1 MIRRLPSFRVVVVV
15 LLCPL
20 AASASDLNGPEDF
33 AQISRQGFSQ
43 TVNGSYVSVPGSL
56 FPNLPNN
63 ALGSGQNSYAWGME
77 WFARPGQDPA
87 LWVGTVRNL
96 LCFLSPGSLPSCP
109 VPTEGLPLPLPDYTR
124 DRAEIW
130 RYDPAGLGG
139 ISGAWTRVFQSP
151 QASLSTRCALGA
163 ANSANP
169 AVTYLFCT
177 LGFTTAPSFPA
188 HIGIRNLKA
197 CDAGGVNRLYAA
209 NLGLFSSILYLNDAG
224 QFVAASSAGATFSDL
239 LGAVIGAGFDF
250 AAVGELDLGY
260 RSLSCWER
268 PDHVKVLC
276 TAPAA
281 GLTDPDS
288 SPHPWVLCN
297 ANPTNTTS
305 PWEPYSPLR
314 FNDPAAVGVFD
325 MAVVHVAPDP
335 EVLAGEPVNY
345 LCASE
350 LDRTNGGT
358 VWCTD
363 GTGCNTTSPV
373 SGEDYSFHQC
383 EWTPVIANGAGRPT
397 RYFGSGRGG
406 PSGDPAAFGYGPVDT
421 DGDGFHDY
429 LVQGWAEA
437 AGGPA
442 AGNSDAELTRIVFDR
457 DRPDDFM
464 KWEFLAGVPRVTLT
478 PGATAAE
485 LDTDLFDLDGSNLI
499 CTPAAIPGHTGS
511 LGCLPLAGRGL
522 GFATSGNPSTALNAS
537 NGPASYFWRFAQH
550 QGDLFMGVF
559 DTAGG
564 DLYRSPDAGV
574 TWSTITTNGMG
585 WVFNGVPSN
594 YGFRTM
600 VSTDATPGINE
611 AAAPTGPLSEGA
623 LGPEPEAVL
632 AQPVL
637 FVGTANPYGPDLPEG
652 GAQVFMGVSGGNFP
666 PVSVP
671 GADQD
676 GFDNENCLPATP
688 FDSCGLPTG
697 NGTHTFTLGSGSGS
711 YDPFG
716 GAALTNYEWFT
727 GAVSCNTVAS
737 PSFQSATAV
746 TFPMGL
752 ASADPFMAHT
762 MTLRVTDADANRACA
777 TMVAR
782 AWAHRPPA
790 VEITTVPPG
799 RFTGTRPRVFLVD
812 FDNNGEESFKMH
824 VSCRGHEPLAS
835 CTKSLQALGTQYFLS
850 DPGVLAP
857 GVNEFDVVVTL
868 KPGGTGSP
876 DIDVTALDT
885 HAAPWTS
892 GSNPYEV
899 TAGIDAQILP
909 FVDTAANDNPACA
922 SGEVVAIQGVELIY
936 NPQSPEP
943 GYPKLCEDPDPGT
956 TLTYGVDGG
965 ADEANSAPY
974 LPSSAVAGQ
983 GQTALHYT
991 SPTSGKDA
999 FLFAASDGLVESP
1012 EVNLDLRVVY
1022 CDLSVAYEAV
1032 DGVTLTN
1039 EDRSA
1044 CIAVIATDTLIAAT
1058 TQFSAGESVRLGE
1071 GFRVG
1076 ANATFT
1082 AILDPGLLTP

>member
-1 MIRRLPSFRVVVVV
+1 MIWRLGSLLAALVV

-43 TVNGSYVSVPGSL
+43 TVNGSYVSVAGSL

-63 ALGSGQNSYAWGME
+63 AIGSGQNSYAWGME

-109 VPTEGLPLPLPDYTR
+109 LPTEGLPLPLPDYTR

-139 ISGAWTRVFQSP
+139 ISGTWTRVFQSP

-169 AVTYLFCT
+169 AVTYLFCN
-177 LGFTTAPSFPA
+177 LGLTTAPSFPA

-239 LGAVIGAGFDF
+239 VGAVIDAGFDF
-250 AAVGELDLGY
+250 NAVGELDLGY

-297 ANPTNTTS
+297 ANPTNATS

-314 FNDPAAVGVFD
+314 FNDPDAVGVFD

-363 GTGCNTTSPV
+363 GTGCATTTPV
-373 SGEDYSFHQC
+373 TGEDYSLHSC

-406 PSGDPAAFGYGPVDT
+406 PAGDPAAFGYGAVDT
-421 DGDGFHDY
+421 NSDGFHDY

-442 AGNSDAELTRIVFDR
+442 AGNADAELTRIIFDR
-457 DRPDDFM
+457 SRPDDFM
-464 KWEFLAGVPRVTLT
+464 KWEFLAGVPRVVST
-478 PGATAAE
+478 PGVTAAE
-485 LDTDLFDLDGSNLI
+485 LDTTLFDLGGSNLV

-522 GFATSGNPSTALNAS
+522 GFATSANPATALNAS

-550 QGDLFMGVF
+550 QADLFMGVF
-559 DTAGG
+559 DLNGG
-564 DLYRSPDAGV
+564 DLYKSPDAGI

-585 WVFNGVPSN
+585 WVFPGSNNSTN

-600 VSTDATPGINE
+600 VSTDTTPGIAE
-611 AAAPTGPLSEGA
+611 PSTPLGGEGESPTLTPLTS
-623 LGPEPEAVL
+623 
-632 AQPVL
+632 PVL

-652 GAQVFMGVSGGNFP
+652 GTQVFAGVSGGDFP
-666 PVSVP
+666 PVAVP

-676 GFDNENCLPATP
+676 GFDNELCAT
-688 FDSCGLPTG
+688 FDACALPTG

-716 GAALTNYEWFT
+716 GAGLTNYEWFA
-727 GAVSCNTVAS
+727 GAVPCNTVA
-737 PSFQSATAV
+737 PAGFQSATAV
-746 TFPMGL
+746 TFPMAL

-762 MTLRVTDADANRACA
+762 MTLRVTDSDANRACA
-777 TMVAR
+777 TMIAR
-782 AWAHRPPA
+782 SWAHRPPA
-790 VEITTVPPG
+790 VGITTVPPG

-812 FDNNGEESFKMH
+812 FDNDGQESFKMH
-824 VSCRGHEPLAS
+824 ARCRGYEALQS
-835 CTKSLQALGTQYFLS
+835 CTKSFENLGSQYFLS
-850 DPGVLAP
+850 DSGVLAT
-857 GVNEFDVVVTL
+857 GVDEFEVTVTL
-868 KPGGTGSP
+868 KPGSANSP
-876 DIDVTALDT
+876 DIDVTALDA
-885 HAAPWTS
+885 HAALWTS
-892 GSNPYEV
+892 ANNPYAP
-899 TAGIDAQILP
+899 TAGIDAQIIG
-909 FVDTAANDNPACA
+909 FVNTAGNDAPACA
-922 SGEVVAIQGVELIY
+922 SGEVVAIQGVQLVY
-936 NPQSPEP
+936 NPQSPAP
-943 GYPKLCEDPDPGT
+943 GHPKLCEDPDPGT
-956 TLTYGVDGG
+956 TLSFGVDGG
-965 ADEANSAPY
+965 SDEANSAPY
-974 LPSSAVAGQ
+974 LPASATPGQ
-983 GQTALHYT
+983 GQANLQYL

-999 FLFAASDGLVESP
+999 FLFAASDGSLESP

-1022 CDLSVAYEAV
+1022 CDLTEAYTAV
-1032 DGVTLTN
+1032 SGVTLTN

-1044 CIAVIATDTLIAAT
+1044 CIAVIATDTLVAGT
-1058 TQFSAGESVRLGE
+1058 TNFTAGEGVTLGN

-1076 ANATFT
+1076 DGSTFT